1 MQQWSLDPVFD
12 SYAAVFTT
20 VVLLLCTFLLVRPR
34 NNLSAAR
41 MQVLLILRCVIVLI
55 LALAMLRPSKT
66 ISEVQT
72 KPALVMF
79 LADETQSMTQPSM
92 EPEISR
98 WEHQQATWDSVH
110 RVLDARADDVSARL
124 FGYSDTI
131 TENRIGS
138 AGVSF
143 PAEPLG
149 VQTDLGTSLYEAVM
163 TEPGRQIHAV
173 VLMGDGTQTS
183 YRPQVDVREAISVL
197 RNMGIALIT
206 VPFGREGDTFQARDV
221 SIEQLPQ
228 QYRVFSGNDVSI
240 DCLARLKG
248 VANRPLRVQLLLKS
262 ENENMVVQETLE
274 IVADNADAM
283 VPVRFQWTAKTPG
296 QYQIAVKIEAVDGEL
311 LLQNNTQTAFL
322 TVLEGG
328 LRVLYFYG
336 NRLGEQLELR
346 RSLGSSPDIELLE
359 SYIRHGK
366 DSRWPDPRTSAV
378 LDGEFDLIIIEDVH
392 ARAFGEVNLQA
403 IADAVEQGKGLMMV
417 GGYYSFGPGGY
428 RETPVD
434 AALPIEME
442 TFEKQEIGV
451 ENPVRKMFHLDREL
465 TMQPTGSHP
474 VTSISS
480 AATPWNDL
488 PVLLGANRFQGL
500 KSFGKVLLET
510 GKQEPLLVSGQF
522 GLGRVL
528 AFAGDST
535 WRWARM
541 GHRVELRRF
550 WRNSVLW
557 MARREDLQ
565 QQDIWLRMDQ
575 RRIPPGVELPFELG
589 VDSLGSRVVA
599 ADDLRWE
606 VKLVRRDAAAV
617 AVPVRRQNQQWLGML
632 SNLEQPSAYK
642 LSATAFVKDEVLGT
656 AQAAFQVIDVQ
667 PEKSNPI
674 ADITQLQRLAAM
686 TASDGGEM
694 VAPEKLA
701 EHVRDIID
709 NAKQLEVEVQVTW
722 QFGRSPGS
730 TWLILT
736 IISSLFTLEWFLRK
750 KFGLV

>member
-12 SYAAVFTT
+12 SYAVVITT
-20 VVLLLCTFLLVRPR
+20 VVLLLCTFLLVQPR
-34 NNLSAAR
+34 NSLSGGRAR
-41 MQVLLILRCVIVLI
+41 VLLVLRCLIVLI

-66 ISEVQT
+66 ISELQT
-72 KPALVMF
+72 KKALVMF
-79 LADETQSMTQPSM
+79 LVDETQSMTHPSI

-124 FGYSDTI
+124 FGYTDTI
-131 TENRIGS
+131 SENRIGS
-138 AGVSF
+138 AEAFS
-143 PAEPLG
+143 AEPLG
-149 VQTDLGTSLYEAVM
+149 MQTDLGTSLYEAVM

-183 YRPQVDVREAISVL
+183 YRPQIDMREAISVL
-197 RNMGIALIT
+197 RSMGVALIT
-206 VPFGREGDTFQARDV
+206 VPFGREGDTLQARDV

-262 ENENMVVQETLE
+262 EDESMVVQETIE
-274 IVADNADAM
+274 IVADNADEV
-283 VPVRFQWTAKTPG
+283 VPVRFQWTAKAPG
-296 QYQIAVKIEAVDGEL
+296 QYQMAVKIETVDGEL

-359 SYIRHGK
+359 SYIRHGQNP
-366 DSRWPDPRTSAV
+366 RWPDPRTNTV
-378 LDGEFDLIIIEDVH
+378 LDGDFDLIIIEDVH
-392 ARAFGEVNLQA
+392 SQAFGQANLQA
-403 IADAVEQGKGLMMV
+403 IADAIEQGKGLMMV

-428 RETPVD
+428 RQTPVD

-442 TFEKQEIGV
+442 IFEKQEIGV
-451 ENPVRKMFHLDREL
+451 ENPIRKMFHLDREL
-465 TMQPTGSHP
+465 TMRPTSSHP

-480 AATPWNDL
+480 LTTAWNDL
-488 PVLLGANRFQGL
+488 PVLLGANRFQKV

-541 GHRVELRRF
+541 GHAAELRRF
-550 WRNSVLW
+550 WRNSALW

-575 RRIPPGVELPFELG
+575 RRITPGVELAFELG

-606 VKLVRRDAAAV
+606 VKLVRGGDETDV
-617 AVPVRRQNQQWLGML
+617 VQVRRQNQQWLGML
-632 SNLEQPSAYK
+632 RNLEQPGDYK
-642 LSATAFVKDEVLGT
+642 LSAIAFVNDEELGT

-674 ADITQLQRLAAM
+674 ADITQLKRLAAM
-686 TASDGGEM
+686 TASDGGEV

-701 EHVRDIID
+701 ERVKDIID

-736 IISSLFTLEWFLRK
+736 IISSLFSVEWFLRK

>member
-1 MQQWSLDPVFD
+1 MQQWSLAPVFD
-12 SYAAVFTT
+12 SYTVVFTT

-41 MQVLLILRCVIVLI
+41 TRVLLILRCLILLI

-66 ISEVQT
+66 ISKLQT

-79 LADETQSMTQPSM
+79 LVDETQSMSQPSW

-110 RVLDARADDVSARL
+110 RVLDARSDDVSARL

-131 TENRIGS
+131 IEHRLGS

-149 VQTDLGTSLYEAVM
+149 MQTDLGTSLYEAVM

-183 YRPQVDVREAISVL
+183 YRPQVDMREAISVL

-206 VPFGREGDTFQARDV
+206 VPFGREGDPLQARDV

-228 QYRVFSGNDVSI
+228 QYRVFTGNDVSI

-248 VANRPLRVQLLLKS
+248 VANQRLRVQLLLKS
-262 ENENMVVQETLE
+262 EDEITVIQETIE
-274 IVADNADAM
+274 IVTDNADAI
-283 VPVRFQWTAKTPG
+283 VPVRFQWTAKAPG
-296 QYQIAVKIEAVDGEL
+296 QYQMAVKVESVDGEL

-359 SYIRHGK
+359 VHIRHGK
-366 DSRWPDPRTSAV
+366 NPQWPDPRTSAV
-378 LDGEFDLIIIEDVH
+378 LDGDFDLIIIEDVH
-392 ARAFGEVNLQA
+392 SRAFGPANLQA

-428 RETPVD
+428 RQTPVN

-442 TFEKQEIGV
+442 IFEKQEIGV

-465 TMQPTGSHP
+465 AMQPTGNHP

-480 AATPWNDL
+480 VPTAWHDL
-488 PVLLGANRFQGL
+488 PVLLGANRFQGV

-510 GKQEPLLVSGQF
+510 VKKEPLLVSGQY

-541 GHRVELRRF
+541 GHAVELRRF

-575 RRIPPGVELPFELG
+575 RRITPGVELSFELG
-589 VDSLGSRVVA
+589 VDSLGSRVVT
-599 ADDLRWE
+599 ADDVRWE
-606 VKLVRRDAAAV
+606 VNLVRSGDEAEGV
-617 AVPVRRQNQQWLGML
+617 QVSRQNQQWVGML
-632 SNLEQPSAYK
+632 SNLKQPGDYK
-642 LSATAFVKDEVLGT
+642 LSATALVNNEVLGI

-674 ADITQLQRLAAM
+674 ADITQLKRLAAM
-686 TASDGGEM
+686 TVSDGGKT

-701 EHVRDIID
+701 EHVSYIID
-709 NAKQLEVEVQVTW
+709 NAQQLEVEVQVTW
-722 QFGRSPGS
+722 QFGRSAGS
-730 TWLILT
+730 AWLILT
-736 IISSLFTLEWFLRK
+736 IISSLFTVEWFLRK

>member
-12 SYAAVFTT
+12 SYAVVFAT

-34 NNLSAAR
+34 NGLSVSR
-41 MQVLLILRCVIVLI
+41 VRVLLVLRCLIVLI
-55 LALAMLRPSKT
+55 LAMAMLRPSKT
-66 ISEVQT
+66 VSELQT
-72 KPALVMF
+72 KKALVMF
-79 LADETQSMTQPSM
+79 LVDETQSMTHPSM

-98 WEHQQATWDSVH
+98 WEHQQATWDSV
-110 RVLDARADDVSARL
+110 RPVLAARADDVSARL

-131 TENRIGS
+131 TENRFGS
-138 AGVSF
+138 AGAPFST
-143 PAEPLG
+143 EPLG
-149 VQTDLGTSLYEAVM
+149 MQTDLGTSLYEAVM

-183 YRPQVDVREAISVL
+183 YRPHIDMREAISVL

-206 VPFGREGDTFQARDV
+206 VPFGREGDTLQARDV

-240 DCLARLKG
+240 DCVARLKG
-248 VANRPLRVQLLLKS
+248 VANRPLRVQLLLKP
-262 ENENMVVQETLE
+262 ENESMVVQETIE
-274 IVADNADAM
+274 IVADSADAV
-283 VPVRFQWTAKTPG
+283 VPVSFQWTAKAPG
-296 QYQIAVKIEAVDGEL
+296 QYQIAVKIEAVEGEL
-311 LLQNNTQTAFL
+311 LLQNNIQTAFL

-366 DSRWPDPRTSAV
+366 NPRWPDPRTNIV
-378 LDGEFDLIIIEDVH
+378 LDGDFDLIIIEDVH
-392 ARAFGEVNLQA
+392 SRAFGSANLQA

-442 TFEKQEIGV
+442 IFEKQEVGV

-465 TMQPTGSHP
+465 AMQPIGNHP
-474 VTSISS
+474 VTSILS
-480 AATPWNDL
+480 ATTTWNDL
-488 PVLLGANRFQGL
+488 PVLLGANRFQAV

-510 GKQEPLLVSGQF
+510 GKKEPLLVSGQY

-541 GHRVELRRF
+541 GHAVELRRF

-575 RRIPPGVELPFELG
+575 RRITPGVDLSFELG

-599 ADDLRWE
+599 ADELRWE
-606 VKLVRRDAAAV
+606 VTLVRSGNETDMV
-617 AVPVRRQNQQWLGML
+617 QVRRQNQQWLGML
-632 SNLEQPSAYK
+632 RNLEQPGDYK
-642 LSATAFVKDEVLGT
+642 LSAAAFVKDEILGT
-656 AQAAFQVIDVQ
+656 AQVAFQVIDVQ

-674 ADITQLQRLAAM
+674 ADITQLKRLAAM
-686 TASDGGEM
+686 TASDGGEV
-694 VAPEKLA
+694 VAPERLA
-701 EHVRDIID
+701 SHVRDIID

-722 QFGRSPGS
+722 QFGRSSGS

-736 IISSLFTLEWFLRK
+736 IISSLFTIEWFLRK

>member
-12 SYAAVFTT
+12 SYAVVFTT

-34 NNLSAAR
+34 NSLSVSRAR
-41 MQVLLILRCVIVLI
+41 GLLILRCLIVLI

-66 ISEVQT
+66 ISELQT
-72 KPALVMF
+72 KKALVMF
-79 LADETQSMTQPSM
+79 LVDETQSMTHPSM
-92 EPEISR
+92 KPEISR
-98 WEHQQATWDSVH
+98 WEHQRATWDSVH

-131 TENRIGS
+131 TENRFGS
-138 AGVSF
+138 GVSF
-143 PAEPLG
+143 SAEPLG
-149 VQTDLGTSLYEAVM
+149 MQTDLGTSLYEAVM

-183 YRPQVDVREAISVL
+183 YRPQIDMREAISVL

-206 VPFGREGDTFQARDV
+206 VPFGREGDTLQARDV

-262 ENENMVVQETLE
+262 ADESMVVQETIE
-274 IVADNADAM
+274 IVADNADVV
-283 VPVRFQWTAKTPG
+283 VPVRFQWTAKAPG
-296 QYQIAVKIEAVDGEL
+296 QYQMAVKIEAVDGEL

-346 RSLGSSPDIELLE
+346 RSVGSSPDIELLE

-366 DSRWPDPRTSAV
+366 NSRWPDPRTNTV
-378 LDGEFDLIIIEDVH
+378 LDGDFDLIIIEDVH
-392 ARAFGEVNLQA
+392 SRAFGPANLQA

-428 RETPVD
+428 RQTPVD
-434 AALPIEME
+434 AALPIKME
-442 TFEKQEIGV
+442 IFEKQEVGV
-451 ENPVRKMFHLDREL
+451 ENPIRKMFHLDREL

-480 AATPWNDL
+480 ATTAWNDL
-488 PVLLGANRFQGL
+488 PVLLGANRFQEV

-510 GKQEPLLVSGQF
+510 GKKEPLLVSGQY

-541 GHRVELRRF
+541 GHAVELRRF

-575 RRIPPGVELPFELG
+575 RRITPGVELSFELG

-606 VKLVRRDAAAV
+606 VKLVRSGDEADV
-617 AVPVRRQNQQWLGML
+617 VQVRRQNQQWLGML
-632 SNLEQPSAYK
+632 SNLEQPGDYK
-642 LSATAFVKDEVLGT
+642 LSATAFVDDEVLGT

-674 ADITQLQRLAAM
+674 ADITQLKRLAAM
-686 TASDGGEM
+686 TASDGGKV
-694 VAPEKLA
+694 VAPERLA

-736 IISSLFTLEWFLRK
+736 IISSLFSLEWFFRK

>member
-12 SYAAVFTT
+12 SYAVVITT

-34 NNLSAAR
+34 NSLSVRRAW
-41 MQVLLILRCVIVLI
+41 VLLILRCLIVLI

-66 ISEVQT
+66 ISELQT
-72 KPALVMF
+72 KKALVMF
-79 LADETQSMTQPSM
+79 LVDETQSMTHPSI

-124 FGYSDTI
+124 FGYTDTI
-131 TENRIGS
+131 SENRIGS
-138 AGVSF
+138 AVAFS
-143 PAEPLG
+143 AEPLG
-149 VQTDLGTSLYEAVM
+149 MQTDLGTSLYEAVM

-183 YRPQVDVREAISVL
+183 YRPQIDMREAISVL

-206 VPFGREGDTFQARDV
+206 VPFGREGDTLQARDV

-262 ENENMVVQETLE
+262 EDESMVVQETIE
-274 IVADNADAM
+274 IVADKADEV
-283 VPVRFQWTAKTPG
+283 VPVRFQWTAKAPG
-296 QYQIAVKIEAVDGEL
+296 QYQMAVKIETVDGEL

-366 DSRWPDPRTSAV
+366 NPRWPDPRTNTV
-378 LDGEFDLIIIEDVH
+378 LDGDFDLIIIEDVH
-392 ARAFGEVNLQA
+392 SKAFGQANLQA

-428 RETPVD
+428 RQTPVD

-442 TFEKQEIGV
+442 IFEKQEIGV
-451 ENPVRKMFHLDREL
+451 ENPIRKMFHLDREL
-465 TMQPTGSHP
+465 TMRPTGSHP

-480 AATPWNDL
+480 VTTAWNDM
-488 PVLLGANRFQGL
+488 PVLLGANRFQEV

-510 GKQEPLLVSGQF
+510 GKQEPLLVSGQY
-522 GLGRVL
+522 GL
-528 AFAGDST
+528 
-535 WRWARM
+535 
-541 GHRVELRRF
+541 
-550 WRNSVLW
+550 
-557 MARREDLQ
+557 
-565 QQDIWLRMDQ
+565 
-575 RRIPPGVELPFELG
+575 
-589 VDSLGSRVVA
+589 
-599 ADDLRWE
+599 
-606 VKLVRRDAAAV
+606 
-617 AVPVRRQNQQWLGML
+617 
-632 SNLEQPSAYK
+632 
-642 LSATAFVKDEVLGT
+642 
-656 AQAAFQVIDVQ
+656 
-667 PEKSNPI
+667 
-674 ADITQLQRLAAM
+674 
-686 TASDGGEM
+686 
-694 VAPEKLA
+694 
-701 EHVRDIID
+701 
-709 NAKQLEVEVQVTW
+709 
-722 QFGRSPGS
+722 
-730 TWLILT
+730 
-736 IISSLFTLEWFLRK
+736 
-750 KFGLV
+750 

>member
-12 SYAAVFTT
+12 SYTVVFTT

-41 MQVLLILRCVIVLI
+41 TRVLLILRCLIVLI

-66 ISEVQT
+66 ISELQT
-72 KPALVMF
+72 KQALVMF
-79 LADETQSMTQPSM
+79 LVDETQSMSQPSM

-98 WEHQQATWDSVH
+98 WEHQQVTWDSVH

-131 TENRIGS
+131 TENRLGS
-138 AGVSF
+138 AGGSF
-143 PAEPLG
+143 PVEPLG
-149 VQTDLGTSLYEAVM
+149 LQTDLGTSLYEAVM

-183 YRPQVDVREAISVL
+183 YQPQVDMREAISVL

-206 VPFGREGDTFQARDV
+206 VPFGREGDTLQARDV

-262 ENENMVVQETLE
+262 EDEKIVVQETVE
-274 IVADNADAM
+274 IVADNADAI
-283 VPVRFQWTAKTPG
+283 VPVRFQWTAKAPG
-296 QYQIAVKIEAVDGEL
+296 QYQMAVKVEAVDGEL

-359 SYIRHGK
+359 VYIRHGK
-366 DSRWPDPRTSAV
+366 NSQWPDPRTSAV
-378 LDGEFDLIIIEDVH
+378 LDGDFDLIIIEDVH
-392 ARAFGEVNLQA
+392 SRAFGQANLQA

-428 RETPVD
+428 RRTPMN

-442 TFEKQEIGV
+442 IFEKQEIGV

-465 TMQPTGSHP
+465 AMQPTGNHP

-480 AATPWNDL
+480 VPTAWNDL
-488 PVLLGANRFQGL
+488 PVLLGANRFQGV

-510 GKQEPLLVSGQF
+510 VKQEPLLVSGQY

-541 GHRVELRRF
+541 GHAVELRRF

-557 MARREDLQ
+557 LARREDLQ

-575 RRIPPGVELPFELG
+575 RRITPGVELSFELG
-589 VDSLGSRVVA
+589 VDSLGSRVVT
-599 ADDLRWE
+599 ADDMRWE
-606 VKLVRRDAAAV
+606 VKLVRSEDEAKV
-617 AVPVRRQNQQWLGML
+617 VQVSRQNQQWVGML
-632 SNLEQPSAYK
+632 SNLQQPGDYK
-642 LSATAFVKDEVLGT
+642 LSATAFVNNEVLGI

-674 ADITQLQRLAAM
+674 ADITQLKRLAAM
-686 TASDGGEM
+686 TVSDGGAM

-701 EHVRDIID
+701 EHVGDIID
-709 NAKQLEVEVQVTW
+709 NAQQLEVEVQVTW
-722 QFGRSPGS
+722 QFGRSSGS
-730 TWLILT
+730 AWLILT